1 MRSLEQE
8 KKPSFKKRYDFE
20 DVLDECGFR
29 YLERLNDL
37 TSKKEEEEEEG
48 KGEKELL
55 WNIQLY

>member
-37 TSKKEEEEEEG
+37 TSKKEEE
-48 KGEKELL
+48 KERL